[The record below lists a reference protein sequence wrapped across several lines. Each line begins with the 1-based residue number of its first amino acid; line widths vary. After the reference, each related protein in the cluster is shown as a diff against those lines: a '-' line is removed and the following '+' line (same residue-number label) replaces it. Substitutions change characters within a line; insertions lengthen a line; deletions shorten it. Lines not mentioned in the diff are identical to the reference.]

1 MATNQVAARYVVVN
15 GGGSVRIDP
24 AHGPT
29 DVHIQNI
36 QVPGLISGPN
46 VLFFRTHHYN
56 GKPTLRVRFGSQPQP
71 LIQYTFPDNV
81 PVDWQTIIPA
91 GQLLSQNEL
100 IFSINSGHGLIDIG
114 DIFILYTTRIE

>member
-1 MATNQVAARYVVVN
+1 MATNNVAARYVVVN
-15 GGGSVRIDP
+15 NGGGFRIDP
-24 AHGPT
+24 AHGPS
-29 DVHIQNI
+29 DHHIQNI

-56 GKPTLRVRFGSQPQP
+56 GKPTLTVRFGSQPQP
-71 LIQYTFPDNV
+71 LIKYTFPDMV

-100 IFSINSGHGLIDIG
+100 IFNISGPGMIDIG
-114 DIFILYTTRIE
+114 DIFILYTTRIQ